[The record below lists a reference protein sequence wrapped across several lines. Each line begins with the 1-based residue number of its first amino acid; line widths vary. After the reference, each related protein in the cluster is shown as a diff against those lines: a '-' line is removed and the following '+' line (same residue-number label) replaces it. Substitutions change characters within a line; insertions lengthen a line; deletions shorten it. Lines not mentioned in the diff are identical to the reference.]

1 MNWKKAELSFPNWC
15 EKENCFQRGTSRIYF
30 YILPYQ
36 KSLYDLVIQ
45 HMVCF
50 LHLQQF
56 LLHKSSRIPPM
67 DAQVCRD
74 ADTSLMLVLTVCT
87 ACSFLLL
94 DNNMYPGVSSGFW
107 LSSLGFQLCRWAI
120 VNAEAEKR
128 CDPLCSKGGTATS
141 PGRKCSDALDD
152 NGQTDSV
159 FVYFPIKCWWTNEAE
174 ALRNSCCEKR
184 FEFISCFL
192 AG

>member
-1 MNWKKAELSFPNWC
+1 MF
-15 EKENCFQRGTSRIYF
+15 YF
-30 YILPYQ
+30 LPYE

-45 HMVCF
+45 YMVCF

-56 LLHKSSRIPPM
+56 LLHKSSRIPPR

-87 ACSFLLL
+87 ACSSFLL

-107 LSSLGFQLCRWAI
+107 LSSLRFQLCSWAI

-128 CDPLCSKGGTATS
+128 CDPPLLQGWYSHLSWQEVFRYPWWQWANRQCFCLFSHKVLMNKWGRGIKKLMLWEEIWVYQLLLGGLNFTWS
-141 PGRKCSDALDD
+141 IKQSLPEVWNSGAL
-152 NGQTDSV
+152 
-159 FVYFPIKCWWTNEAE
+159 YHK
-174 ALRNSCCEKR
+174 
-184 FEFISCFL
+184 
-192 AG
+192 